1 MKSYIYIWLLS
12 VALLVGC
19 TGQTSYPEAMKR
31 AESCM
36 DAHPDSAFHLLTAY
50 KDSVHTLSDEA
61 RMYYHLL
68 TIQAK
73 DKLYIT
79 HTNDSL
85 INRIV
90 EFYEEENRPERL
102 MLAYYYQGSVYRD
115 MNDAPRALKAFQQVA
130 DMNRDYP
137 PSDLMARTYNQM
149 GTLFAY
155 QGLYD
160 ESLEANKQAAR
171 QFLLQ
176 GKKNRTSY
184 AYRDMARMFDM
195 KELKDSALF
204 YYHKAHS
211 MAVEAGDSHRIYGIL
226 GEMASFYE
234 TKLNKAD
241 TAKTMLLQVLQN
253 HKIRNNNVY
262 QSLGRIYDKKKQ
274 LDSAYYYWG
283 KNLNVPNLFHQYYAH
298 AGLFSLEIEKQN
310 YPQAVKHIETALKLN
325 DSIKKITKTEAV
337 AKINS
342 LYNYQHINKELE
354 KEQQANLKR
363 KFIIYILGSI
373 IFIIS
378 ILTGLLF
385 VYIKQRKAIVSQ
397 REKQLL
403 LLKEELYIR
412 SSEALE
418 NNQRK
423 IHSLEE
429 ELCQLKSDKK
439 QLIKELTQQKELLE
453 ISSQKIMTVKAE
465 RELKENILKGSEIY
479 QLFHKAYHV
488 QPNIKITEK
497 EWQELQTAIDDT
509 DPNFSKT
516 LYSLCPQLSLMDLR
530 ICYAIK
536 ISLSVTDI
544 AILVNRS
551 KSAITASRIRLYKKL
566 HGEEGSAEMFDK
578 FITDL

>member
-1 MKSYIYIWLLS
+1 MRRCIYIWLVS
-12 VALLVGC
+12 VILLTGC
-19 TGQTSYPEAMKR
+19 TRHVSYPETILQ
-31 AESCM
+31 AETCM
-36 DAHPDSAFHLLTAY
+36 NAYPDSALHLLSNY
-50 KDSVHTLSDEA
+50 GDSVEALPDEA
-61 RMYYHLL
+61 QMYYHLL

-79 HTNDSL
+79 HTDDSL

-90 EFYEEENRPERL
+90 RFYEKTDNPDRL

-130 DMNRDYP
+130 DMNRNCP

-160 ESLEANKQAAR
+160 ESLEANRQAAR

-176 GKKNRTSY
+176 GKNTRTSY

-195 KELKDSALF
+195 KEQNDSALF
-204 YYHKAHS
+204 YYQKAHS

-226 GEMASFYE
+226 GEMARFYFE
-234 TKLNKAD
+234 LGQID
-241 TAKTMLLQVLQN
+241 TAKSMLLQVLQN
-253 HKIRNNNVY
+253 RKVRNQNVY
-262 QSLGRIYDKKKQ
+262 QILGSIYEKEKQ
-274 LDSAYYYWG
+274 WDSAYYYWE
-283 KNLNVPNLFHQYYAH
+283 KSLNTHILNQQYYAH
-298 AGLFSLEIEKQN
+298 AGLFSLEMEKQN
-310 YPQAVKHIETALKLN
+310 YPKAIKHIKMALKLN
-325 DSIKKITKTEAV
+325 DSINKITKTETV

-354 KEQQANLKR
+354 KEQRANLKR
-363 KFIIYILGSI
+363 KFTNYVLSSVLLVLFILMGWLI
-373 IFIIS
+373 A
-378 ILTGLLF
+378 
-385 VYIKQRKAIVSQ
+385 YIKQRKTLAFQ

-403 LLKEELYIR
+403 LLKEELYMR
-412 SSEALE
+412 STEALE

-439 QLIKELTQQKELLE
+439 QLIIELTQQKELLE
-453 ISSQKIMTVKAE
+453 ISSQKIMTVQTE
-465 RELKENILKGSEIY
+465 RELKENIFKESEIY
-479 QLFHKAYHV
+479 QLFHKACHV

-509 DPNFSKT
+509 YPNFSKN

-544 AILVNRS
+544 ANLVNRS

-566 HGEEGSAEMFDK
+566 HGEEGSAEMFDR
-578 FITDL
+578 FIADL

>member
-1 MKSYIYIWLLS
+1 MKRYIYLWLLP
-12 VALLVGC
+12 VFLWVGC
-19 TGQTSYPEAMKR
+19 TGQVSYPEAMLR
-31 AESCM
+31 AETCM
-36 DAHPDSAFHLLTAY
+36 DAHPDSALHLLSNY
-50 KDSVHTLSDEA
+50 GDSVGALPEEA
-61 RMYYHLL
+61 QMYYYLL

-79 HTNDSL
+79 HTDDSL

-90 EFYEEENRPERL
+90 QFYEEENRPERL

-115 MNDAPRALKAFQQVA
+115 MNDAPRALQAFQQVA
-130 DMNRDYP
+130 DMNRNRP

-160 ESLEANKQAAR
+160 ESLEANRQAAR

-195 KELKDSALF
+195 KEQKDSALF

-211 MAVEAGDSHRIYGIL
+211 MAVEAVDSHRMYGIL

-253 HKIRNNNVY
+253 RKIRNNNVY
-262 QSLGRIYDKKKQ
+262 QSLGRIYEKKKQ
-274 LDSAYYYWG
+274 LDSAYYYWE
-283 KNLNVPNLFHQYYAH
+283 KSLNVPNLFHQYYAH
-298 AGLFSLEIEKQN
+298 AGLFSLEIEKHN

-325 DSIKKITKTEAV
+325 DSIKKITQTEAI

-342 LYNYQHINKELE
+342 LYNYQHINKELA
-354 KEQQANLKR
+354 KEQQANIKR
-363 KFIIYILGSI
+363 KFTNYILGSVVFVL
-373 IFIIS
+373 FILMGWLI
-378 ILTGLLF
+378 
-385 VYIKQRKAIVSQ
+385 VYIKQRKALTSQ
-397 REKQLL
+397 REKQLH
-403 LLKEELYIR
+403 LLKEELYMR
-412 SSEALE
+412 STEALE

-423 IHSLEE
+423 IQSLEE
-429 ELCQLKSDKK
+429 KLNLLKSE
-439 QLIKELTQQKELLE
+439 KENLATELLQQKNLLE
-453 ISSQKIMTVKAE
+453 VSNQKIMTVQTE
-465 RELKENILKGSEIY
+465 RGLKENIFKESEIY

-509 DPNFSKT
+509 YPNFSKT

-544 AILVNRS
+544 ANLVSRS
-551 KSAITASRIRLYKKL
+551 KSAITASRIRLYRKL
-566 HGEEGSAEMFDK
+566 HGEEGTAEMFDK

>member
-1 MKSYIYIWLLS
+1 MKRYIYLL
-12 VALLVGC
+12 LLPVFLWVGC
-19 TGQTSYPEAMKR
+19 TGQVSYPEAMLR
-31 AESCM
+31 AETCM
-36 DAHPDSAFHLLTAY
+36 DAHPDSALHLLSNY
-50 KDSVHTLSDEA
+50 GDSVGALPEEA
-61 RMYYHLL
+61 QMYYHLL

-79 HTNDSL
+79 HTDDSL

-90 EFYEEENRPERL
+90 QFYEEENRPERL

-130 DMNRDYP
+130 DINRDSA

-160 ESLEANKQAAR
+160 ESLEANRQAAR

-195 KELKDSALF
+195 KEQKDSALF

-211 MAVEAGDSHRIYGIL
+211 MAVEAVDSHRIYGIL

-253 HKIRNNNVY
+253 RKIRNNNVY
-262 QSLGRIYDKKKQ
+262 QSLGRIYEKKKQ
-274 LDSAYYYWG
+274 LDSAYYYWE

-298 AGLFSLEIEKQN
+298 AGLFSLEIEKHN

-325 DSIKKITKTEAV
+325 DSIKKITQTEAI

-342 LYNYQHINKELE
+342 LYNYQHINKELA
-354 KEQQANLKR
+354 KEQQANIKR
-363 KFIIYILGSI
+363 KFTNYILGSVVFVL
-373 IFIIS
+373 FILMGWLI
-378 ILTGLLF
+378 
-385 VYIKQRKAIVSQ
+385 VYIKQRKALTSQ
-397 REKQLL
+397 REKQLH
-403 LLKEELYIR
+403 LLKEELYMR
-412 SSEALE
+412 STEELE

-423 IHSLEE
+423 IQSLEE
-429 ELCQLKSDKK
+429 KLNLLKSE
-439 QLIKELTQQKELLE
+439 KEKLATELLQQKNLLE
-453 ISSQKIMTVKAE
+453 VSNQKIMTVQTE
-465 RELKENILKGSEIY
+465 RGLKENIFKESEIY

-509 DPNFSKT
+509 YPNFSKT

-544 AILVNRS
+544 ANLVSRS
-551 KSAITASRIRLYKKL
+551 KSAITASRIRLYRKL
-566 HGEEGSAEMFDK
+566 HGEEGTAEMFDK

>member
-12 VALLVGC
+12 VVLLVGC
-19 TGQTSYPEAMKR
+19 TGQTSYPEAMKQ
-31 AESCM
+31 AETCM
-36 DAHPDSAFHLLTAY
+36 DAHPDSALHLLSNY
-50 KDSVHTLSDEA
+50 GDSVGALPEEA
-61 RMYYHLL
+61 QMYYYLL

-79 HTNDSL
+79 HTDDSL

-90 EFYEEENRPERL
+90 QFYEEENRPERL
-102 MLAYYYQGSVYRD
+102 ILAYYYQGSVYRD

-130 DMNRDYP
+130 DINRDSA

-149 GTLFAY
+149 GRLFAY

-160 ESLEANKQAAR
+160 ESLEANRQAAR

-195 KELKDSALF
+195 KEQKDSALF
-204 YYHKAHS
+204 YYQKAHS
-211 MAVEAGDSHRIYGIL
+211 MAVEAGDSHRMYGIL

-253 HKIRNNNVY
+253 RKIRNNNVY
-262 QSLGRIYDKKKQ
+262 QSLGRIYEKKKQ
-274 LDSAYYYWG
+274 LDSAYYYWE
-283 KNLNVPNLFHQYYAH
+283 KSLNVPNLFHQYYAH
-298 AGLFSLEIEKQN
+298 AGLFSLEIEKHN

-325 DSIKKITKTEAV
+325 DSIKKITQTEAI

-354 KEQQANLKR
+354 KEQQTNLKR
-363 KFIIYILGSI
+363 KFIIYILGSVL
-373 IFIIS
+373 FILS

-385 VYIKQRKAIVSQ
+385 VYIKQRKVIAFQ
-397 REKQLL
+397 REQQLL
-403 LLKEELYIR
+403 LLKEELYTR
-412 SSEALE
+412 STEALE

-423 IHSLEE
+423 IQSLKET
-429 ELCQLKSDKK
+429 LSQLKSE
-439 QLIKELTQQKELLE
+439 KENLATELLQQKNLLE
-453 ISSQKIMTVKAE
+453 ISNQKIITSQTE
-465 RELKENILKGSEIY
+465 RTLRENILKRTDIY
-479 QLFHKAYHV
+479 QLFHKACH
-488 QPNIKITEK
+488 NSSNAKISEK
-497 EWQELQTAIDDT
+497 EWQELQTAIDDAY
-509 DPNFSKT
+509 PNFSQT
-516 LYSLCPQLSLMDLR
+516 LYSLYPKLTLMDLH
-530 ICYAIK
+530 ICCSIK
-536 ISLSVTDI
+536 ISLSVTEI
-544 AILVNRS
+544 ASIVCRS

-566 HGEEGSAEMFDK
+566 QGEEGTAEMFDK
-578 FITDL
+578 FIADL

>member
-1 MKSYIYIWLLS
+1 
-12 VALLVGC
+12 
-19 TGQTSYPEAMKR
+19 
-31 AESCM
+31 M
-36 DAHPDSAFHLLTAY
+36 DAHPDSAFHLLSAY
-50 KDSVHTLSDEA
+50 EDSINTLPEETQ
-61 RMYYHLL
+61 MYYHLL

-79 HTNDSL
+79 HTDDSL

-90 EFYEEENRPERL
+90 QFYEEENRPERL

-130 DMNRDYP
+130 DINRDSA

-160 ESLEANKQAAR
+160 ESLEANRQAAR

-195 KELKDSALF
+195 KEQKDSALF
-204 YYHKAHS
+204 YYQKAHS
-211 MAVEAGDSHRIYGIL
+211 MAVEAGDSHRMYGIL

-253 HKIRNNNVY
+253 RKIRNNNVY
-262 QSLGRIYDKKKQ
+262 QSLGRIYEKKKQ
-274 LDSAYYYWG
+274 LDSAYYYWE

-298 AGLFSLEIEKQN
+298 AGLFSLEIEKHN

-325 DSIKKITKTEAV
+325 DSIKKITQTEAI

-342 LYNYQHINKELE
+342 LYNYQHINKELA
-354 KEQQANLKR
+354 KEQQANIKR
-363 KFIIYILGSI
+363 KFTNYILGSVVFVL
-373 IFIIS
+373 FILMGWLI
-378 ILTGLLF
+378 
-385 VYIKQRKAIVSQ
+385 VYIKQRKALTSQ
-397 REKQLL
+397 REKQLH
-403 LLKEELYIR
+403 LLKEELYMR
-412 SSEALE
+412 STEALE

-423 IHSLEE
+423 IQSLEE
-429 ELCQLKSDKK
+429 KLNLLKSE
-439 QLIKELTQQKELLE
+439 KENLATELLQQKNLLE
-453 ISSQKIMTVKAE
+453 VSNQKIMTVQTE
-465 RELKENILKGSEIY
+465 RGLKENIFKESEIY

-509 DPNFSKT
+509 YPNFSKT

-544 AILVNRS
+544 ANLVSRS
-551 KSAITASRIRLYKKL
+551 KSAITASRIRLYRKL
-566 HGEEGSAEMFDK
+566 HGEEGTAEMFDK

>member
-1 MKSYIYIWLLS
+1 MRSYIYIWLLS
-12 VALLVGC
+12 VIALMGC
-19 TGQTSYPEAMKR
+19 SGQTSYPEAMKQ

-36 DAHPDSAFHLLTAY
+36 DTHPDSAFHLLSAY
-50 KDSVHTLSDEA
+50 EDSINTLPEEA
-61 RMYYHLL
+61 QMFYHLL

-79 HTNDSL
+79 HTDDSL

-90 EFYEEENRPERL
+90 QFYEEENRPERL

-130 DMNRDYP
+130 DMNRNYP

-155 QGLYD
+155 QGLYN
-160 ESLEANKQAAR
+160 ESLEANRQAAR

-195 KELKDSALF
+195 KEQNDSALF
-204 YYHKAHS
+204 YYHKACNT
-211 MAVEAGDSHRIYGIL
+211 ALEANDSNRYYSIIGEL
-226 GEMASFYE
+226 GGLYYFAHKM
-234 TKLNKAD
+234 D
-241 TAKTMLLQVLQN
+241 TAKALLLTSMYKYPKNLSNVHSMLGAIYQAENNPDSASYYYKLVLEEGDL
-253 HKIRNNNVY
+253 HKKSNAYRHLFHLEMIRKN
-262 QSLGRIYDKKKQ
+262 YDK
-274 LDSAYYYWG
+274 AMTYYY
-283 KNLNVPNLFHQYYAH
+283 PAQI
-298 AGLFSLEIEKQN
+298 LEDSVISVTAI
-310 YPQAVKHIETALKLN
+310 QATAQMN
-325 DSIKKITKTEAV
+325 A
-337 AKINS
+337 

-363 KFIIYILGSI
+363 KFTNYILS
-373 IFIIS
+373 S
-378 ILTGLLF
+378 VLLF
-385 VYIKQRKAIVSQ
+385 LFILMGWLIAYIKQRKALAFQ

-412 SSEALE
+412 STEALE

-453 ISSQKIMTVKAE
+453 ISSQKIMTVQAE

-479 QLFHKAYHV
+479 QLFHKACHV

-497 EWQELQTAIDDT
+497 EWQELQIAIDDT
-509 DPNFSKT
+509 YPNFSKT

-536 ISLSVTDI
+536 ISLSVTET
-544 AILVNRS
+544 ANLVNRS

-566 HGEEGSAEMFDK
+566 HGEEGSAEMFDR
-578 FITDL
+578 FIADL

>member
-1 MKSYIYIWLLS
+1 
-12 VALLVGC
+12 
-19 TGQTSYPEAMKR
+19 
-31 AESCM
+31 M
-36 DAHPDSAFHLLTAY
+36 DAHPDSAFHLLSAY
-50 KDSVHTLSDEA
+50 EDSINTLPEEA
-61 RMYYHLL
+61 QMYYHLL

-79 HTNDSL
+79 HTDDSL

-90 EFYEEENRPERL
+90 QFYEEENRPERL

-130 DMNRDYP
+130 DINRDSA
-137 PSDLMARTYNQM
+137 PSDLMTRTYNQM

-160 ESLEANKQAAR
+160 ESLEANRQAAR

-195 KELKDSALF
+195 KEQKDSALF
-204 YYHKAHS
+204 YYQKAHS
-211 MAVEAGDSHRIYGIL
+211 MAVEAGDSHRMYGIL

-253 HKIRNNNVY
+253 RKIRNNNV
-262 QSLGRIYDKKKQ
+262 GRIYEKKKQ
-274 LDSAYYYWG
+274 LDSAYYYWE
-283 KNLNVPNLFHQYYAH
+283 KNLNVPNLFQQYYAH

-310 YPQAVKHIETALKLN
+310 YPQAVKHIETALILN

-354 KEQQANLKR
+354 KEQQTNLKR
-363 KFIIYILGSI
+363 KFIIYILGSVL
-373 IFIIS
+373 FILS

-385 VYIKQRKAIVSQ
+385 VYIKQRKVIAFQ
-397 REKQLL
+397 REQQLL
-403 LLKEELYIR
+403 LLKEELYTR
-412 SSEALE
+412 STEALE
-418 NNQRK
+418 DNQRK
-423 IHSLEE
+423 IQSLKET
-429 ELCQLKSDKK
+429 LSQLKSE
-439 QLIKELTQQKELLE
+439 KENLATELLQQKNLLE
-453 ISSQKIMTVKAE
+453 ISNQKIITSQTE
-465 RELKENILKGSEIY
+465 RTLRENILKRTDIY
-479 QLFHKAYHV
+479 QLFHKACHN
-488 QPNIKITEK
+488 PSNAKISEK
-497 EWQELQTAIDDT
+497 EWQELQTAIDDAY
-509 DPNFSKT
+509 PNFSQT
-516 LYSLCPQLSLMDLR
+516 LYSLYPKLTLMDLH
-530 ICYAIK
+530 ICCSIK
-536 ISLSVTDI
+536 ISLSVTEI
-544 AILVNRS
+544 ASIVCRS

-566 HGEEGSAEMFDK
+566 QGEEGTAEMFDK
-578 FITDL
+578 FIADL

>member
-1 MKSYIYIWLLS
+1 MRRYIYIGLLS
-12 VALLVGC
+12 VIALMGC
-19 TGQTSYPEAMKR
+19 TRHVSYPETILQ
-31 AESCM
+31 AEICM
-36 DAHPDSAFHLLTAY
+36 DAYPDSALHLLSNY
-50 KDSVHTLSDEA
+50 GDSVDALPDEA
-61 RMYYHLL
+61 QMYYHLL

-79 HTNDSL
+79 HTDDSL

-90 EFYEEENRPERL
+90 RFYEKTDNPDRL

-115 MNDAPRALKAFQQVA
+115 MNDAPRALKAFQQVV
-130 DMNRDYP
+130 DMNRNCP

-160 ESLEANKQAAR
+160 ESLEANRQAAR

-176 GKKNRTSY
+176 EKKNRTSY

-195 KELKDSALF
+195 KEQKDSALF
-204 YYHKAHS
+204 YYQKAHS
-211 MAVEAGDSHRIYGIL
+211 MAVEVGDSHRIYGIL
-226 GEMASFYE
+226 GEMAGFYDRE
-234 TKLNKAD
+234 LNKAD
-241 TAKTMLLQVLQN
+241 TAKIMLLQVLQN
-253 HKIRNNNVY
+253 RKVRNNNVY
-262 QSLGRIYDKKKQ
+262 QILGRIYQKEKQ
-274 LDSAYYYWG
+274 WDSAYFYFG
-283 KNLNVPNLFHQYYAH
+283 KNLNTRNIDQLYYTH
-298 AGLFSLEIEKQN
+298 TRLFSLETEKRN
-310 YPQAVKHIETALKLN
+310 YPKAIRHIKMALKLN
-325 DSIKKITKTEAV
+325 DSIKKITKTEAI

-354 KEQQANLKR
+354 KEQQDNLKR
-363 KFIIYILGSI
+363 KFTNYILSSVLLVL
-373 IFIIS
+373 FILMGWLIA
-378 ILTGLLF
+378 
-385 VYIKQRKAIVSQ
+385 YIKQRKALAFQ

-403 LLKEELYIR
+403 LLKEELYMR
-412 SSEALE
+412 STEALE

-439 QLIKELTQQKELLE
+439 QLIIELTQQKELLE
-453 ISSQKIMTVKAE
+453 ISSQKIMTVQTE
-465 RELKENILKGSEIY
+465 RGLKENIFKESEIY
-479 QLFHKAYHV
+479 QLFHKACHV

-497 EWQELQTAIDDT
+497 EWQELQTTIDDT
-509 DPNFSKT
+509 YPNFSKT

-544 AILVNRS
+544 ANLVNRS

-566 HGEEGSAEMFDK
+566 HGEEGTTEMFDK
-578 FITDL
+578 FIADL

>member
-12 VALLVGC
+12 VVLLVGC
-19 TGQTSYPEAMKR
+19 TGQTSYPEAMKQ

-36 DAHPDSAFHLLTAY
+36 DAHPDSAFHLLSAY
-50 KDSVHTLSDEA
+50 GDSINTLPDEA

-79 HTNDSL
+79 HTDDSL

-90 EFYEEENRPERL
+90 QFYEEENRPERL
-102 MLAYYYQGSVYRD
+102 ILAYYYQGSVYRD

-130 DMNRDYP
+130 DINRDSA

-160 ESLEANKQAAR
+160 ESLEANRQAAR

-195 KELKDSALF
+195 KEQKDSALF
-204 YYHKAHS
+204 YYQKAHS
-211 MAVEAGDSHRIYGIL
+211 MAVEAGDSHRMYGIL

-253 HKIRNNNVY
+253 RKIRNNNVY
-262 QSLGRIYDKKKQ
+262 QSLGRIYEKKKQ
-274 LDSAYYYWG
+274 LDSAFYYWE
-283 KNLNVPNLFHQYYAH
+283 KSLNVPNLFHQYYAH
-298 AGLFSLEIEKQN
+298 AGLFSLEIEKHN

-325 DSIKKITKTEAV
+325 DSIKKITQTEAI

-354 KEQQANLKR
+354 KEQQTNLKR
-363 KFIIYILGSI
+363 KFIIYILGSVL
-373 IFIIS
+373 FILS

-385 VYIKQRKAIVSQ
+385 VYIKQRKVIAFQ
-397 REKQLL
+397 REQQLL
-403 LLKEELYIR
+403 LLKEELYTR
-412 SSEALE
+412 STEALE

-423 IHSLEE
+423 IQSLKET
-429 ELCQLKSDKK
+429 LSQLKSE
-439 QLIKELTQQKELLE
+439 KENLATELLQQKNLLE
-453 ISSQKIMTVKAE
+453 ISNQKIITSQTE
-465 RELKENILKGSEIY
+465 RTLRENILKRTDIY
-479 QLFHKAYHV
+479 QLFHKACH
-488 QPNIKITEK
+488 NSSNTKISEK
-497 EWQELQTAIDDT
+497 EWQELQTAIDDAY
-509 DPNFSKT
+509 PNFSQT
-516 LYSLCPQLSLMDLR
+516 LYSLYPKLTLMDLH
-530 ICYAIK
+530 ICCSIK
-536 ISLSVTDI
+536 ISLSVTEI
-544 AILVNRS
+544 ASIVCRS

-566 HGEEGSAEMFDK
+566 QGEEGTAEMFDK
-578 FITDL
+578 FIADL

>member
-1 MKSYIYIWLLS
+1 MRRYIYIGLLS
-12 VALLVGC
+12 VILLTGC
-19 TGQTSYPEAMKR
+19 TRHVSYPETILQ
-31 AESCM
+31 AEICM
-36 DAHPDSAFHLLTAY
+36 DAYPDSALHLLSNY
-50 KDSVHTLSDEA
+50 GDSVDALPDEA
-61 RMYYHLL
+61 QMYYHLL

-79 HTNDSL
+79 HTDDSL

-90 EFYEEENRPERL
+90 RFYKKTDNPDRL

-115 MNDAPRALKAFQQVA
+115 MNDAPRALKAFQQVV
-130 DMNRDYP
+130 DMNRNCP

-160 ESLEANKQAAR
+160 ESLEANRQAAR

-176 GKKNRTSY
+176 EKKNRTSY

-195 KELKDSALF
+195 KEQKDSALF
-204 YYHKAHS
+204 YYQKAHS
-211 MAVEAGDSHRIYGIL
+211 MAVEVGDSHRIYGIL
-226 GEMASFYE
+226 GEMAGFYE
-234 TKLNKAD
+234 RKLAKAD
-241 TAKTMLLQVLQN
+241 TAKIMLLQVLQN
-253 HKIRNNNVY
+253 HKAHSHSVY
-262 QSLGRIYDKKKQ
+262 QILGRIYQKEKQ
-274 LDSAYYYWG
+274 WDSAYFYFG
-283 KNLNVPNLFHQYYAH
+283 ENLNTRNIDQLYYTH
-298 AGLFSLEIEKQN
+298 TRLFSLETEKRN
-310 YPQAVKHIETALKLN
+310 YPKAIRHIKMALKLN
-325 DSIKKITKTEAV
+325 DSIKKITKTEAI

-354 KEQQANLKR
+354 KEQQDNLKR
-363 KFIIYILGSI
+363 KFTNYILSSVLLVL
-373 IFIIS
+373 FILMGWLIA
-378 ILTGLLF
+378 
-385 VYIKQRKAIVSQ
+385 YIKQRKALAFQ

-403 LLKEELYIR
+403 LLKEELYMR
-412 SSEALE
+412 STEALE

-439 QLIKELTQQKELLE
+439 QLIIELTQQKELLE
-453 ISSQKIMTVKAE
+453 ISSQKIMTVQTE
-465 RELKENILKGSEIY
+465 RGLKENIFKESEIY
-479 QLFHKAYHV
+479 QLFHKACHV

-497 EWQELQTAIDDT
+497 EWQELQTTIDDT
-509 DPNFSKT
+509 YPNFSKT

-544 AILVNRS
+544 ANLVNRS

-566 HGEEGSAEMFDK
+566 HGEEGSAEMFDR
-578 FITDL
+578 FIVDL

>member
-1 MKSYIYIWLLS
+1 MRRYIYIWLVS
-12 VALLVGC
+12 VILLTGC
-19 TGQTSYPEAMKR
+19 TRHVSYPETILQ

-36 DAHPDSAFHLLTAY
+36 NAYPDSALHLLSNY
-50 KDSVHTLSDEA
+50 GDSVEALPDEA
-61 RMYYHLL
+61 QMYYHLL

-79 HTNDSL
+79 HTDDSL

-90 EFYEEENRPERL
+90 RFYEKTDNPDRL

-130 DMNRDYP
+130 DMNRNCP

-160 ESLEANKQAAR
+160 ESLEANRQAAR

-176 GKKNRTSY
+176 GKNTRTSY

-195 KELKDSALF
+195 KEQNDSALF
-204 YYHKAHS
+204 YYQKAHS
-211 MAVEAGDSHRIYGIL
+211 TAVEAEDSHRIYGIL
-226 GEMASFYE
+226 GEMAGFYFE
-234 TKLNKAD
+234 LGQID
-241 TAKTMLLQVLQN
+241 TAKSMLLQVLQN
-253 HKIRNNNVY
+253 RKVRNQNVY
-262 QSLGRIYDKKKQ
+262 QILGSIYEKEKQ
-274 LDSAYYYWG
+274 WDSAYYYWE
-283 KNLNVPNLFHQYYAH
+283 KSLNTHILNQQYYAH
-298 AGLFSLEIEKQN
+298 AGLFSLEMEKQN
-310 YPQAVKHIETALKLN
+310 YPQAISHIKMALKLN
-325 DSIKKITKTEAV
+325 DSINKITKTETV

-342 LYNYQHINKELE
+342 LYNYQYINKELE
-354 KEQQANLKR
+354 KEQRANLKR
-363 KFIIYILGSI
+363 KFTNYVLSSVLLVLFILMGWLI
-373 IFIIS
+373 A
-378 ILTGLLF
+378 
-385 VYIKQRKAIVSQ
+385 YIKQRKALAFQ

-403 LLKEELYIR
+403 LLKEELYMR
-412 SSEALE
+412 STEALE

-439 QLIKELTQQKELLE
+439 QLIIELTQQKELLE
-453 ISSQKIMTVKAE
+453 ISSQKIMTVQTE
-465 RELKENILKGSEIY
+465 RELKENIFKESEIY

-497 EWQELQTAIDDT
+497 EWQELQTTIEDT
-509 DPNFSKT
+509 YPNFSKT

-536 ISLSVTDI
+536 ISLSVTEI
-544 AILVNRS
+544 ANLVNRS

-566 HGEEGSAEMFDK
+566 HGEEGSAEMFDR
-578 FITDL
+578 FIADL

>member
-1 MKSYIYIWLLS
+1 MRSYIYIWLLS
-12 VALLVGC
+12 VIALMGC
-19 TGQTSYPEAMKR
+19 TGQTTYPEAMKQ

-36 DAHPDSAFHLLTAY
+36 DAHPDNAFHLLSAY
-50 KDSVHTLSDEA
+50 EDSINTLPEEA
-61 RMYYHLL
+61 QMYYHLL

-79 HTNDSL
+79 HTDDSL

-90 EFYEEENRPERL
+90 QFYEEENRPERL

-130 DMNRDYP
+130 DMNRNCP

-155 QGLYD
+155 QGLYN
-160 ESLEANKQAAR
+160 ESLEANRQAAR
-171 QFLLQ
+171 QFQLQ

-195 KELKDSALF
+195 KEQKDSALF

-211 MAVEAGDSHRIYGIL
+211 MAVEVGDSHRIYGIL
-226 GEMASFYE
+226 GEMAGFYE
-234 TKLNKAD
+234 RVLNKAD
-241 TAKTMLLQVLQN
+241 TAKIMLLQVLQN
-253 HKIRNNNVY
+253 RKVHSHNVY
-262 QSLGRIYDKKKQ
+262 QILGRIYQKEKQ
-274 LDSAYYYWG
+274 WDSAYFYFG
-283 KNLNVPNLFHQYYAH
+283 KNLNTRDIDQLYYTH
-298 AGLFSLEIEKQN
+298 TRLFSLETEKQN
-310 YPQAVKHIETALKLN
+310 YPKAIRHIKMALRLN
-325 DSIKKITKTEAV
+325 DSIKKITKTETV

-363 KFIIYILGSI
+363 KVMNYILSSVLLVL
-373 IFIIS
+373 FILMGWLIA
-378 ILTGLLF
+378 
-385 VYIKQRKAIVSQ
+385 YIKQRKALALQ

-403 LLKEELYIR
+403 LLKEELYMR
-412 SSEALE
+412 STEALE

-439 QLIKELTQQKELLE
+439 QLIIELTQQKELLE
-453 ISSQKIMTVKAE
+453 ISSQKIMTVQTE
-465 RELKENILKGSEIY
+465 RGLKENIFKESEIY
-479 QLFHKAYHV
+479 QLFHKACHV

-497 EWQELQTAIDDT
+497 EWQELQKAIDDT
-509 DPNFSKT
+509 YPNFSKT

-536 ISLSVTDI
+536 ISLSVTET
-544 AILVNRS
+544 ANLVNRS

-566 HGEEGSAEMFDK
+566 HGEEGSAEMFDR
-578 FITDL
+578 FIADL

>member
-1 MKSYIYIWLLS
+1 MRSYIYIWLLS
-12 VALLVGC
+12 VIALMGC
-19 TGQTSYPEAMKR
+19 TGQASYPEAMKQ

-36 DAHPDSAFHLLTAY
+36 DAHPDSAFHLLSAY
-50 KDSVHTLSDEA
+50 EDSINTLPEETQ
-61 RMYYHLL
+61 MYYHLL

-79 HTNDSL
+79 HTDDSL

-90 EFYEEENRPERL
+90 QFYEEENRPERL

-130 DMNRDYP
+130 DINRDSA

-160 ESLEANKQAAR
+160 ESLEANRQAAR

-195 KELKDSALF
+195 KEQKDSALF
-204 YYHKAHS
+204 YYQKAHS
-211 MAVEAGDSHRIYGIL
+211 MAVEAGDSHRMYGIL

-253 HKIRNNNVY
+253 RKIRNNNVY
-262 QSLGRIYDKKKQ
+262 QSLGRIYEKKKQ
-274 LDSAYYYWG
+274 LDSAYYYWE

-298 AGLFSLEIEKQN
+298 AGLFSLEIEKHN

-325 DSIKKITKTEAV
+325 DSIKKITQTEAI

-342 LYNYQHINKELE
+342 LYNYQHINKELA
-354 KEQQANLKR
+354 KEQQANIKR
-363 KFIIYILGSI
+363 KFTNYILGSVVFVL
-373 IFIIS
+373 FILMGWLI
-378 ILTGLLF
+378 
-385 VYIKQRKAIVSQ
+385 VYIKQRKALTSQ
-397 REKQLL
+397 REKQLH
-403 LLKEELYIR
+403 LLKEELYMR
-412 SSEALE
+412 STEALE

-423 IHSLEE
+423 IQSLEE
-429 ELCQLKSDKK
+429 KLNLLKSE
-439 QLIKELTQQKELLE
+439 KENLATELLQQKNLLE
-453 ISSQKIMTVKAE
+453 VSNQKIMTVQTE
-465 RELKENILKGSEIY
+465 RGLKENIFKESEIY

-509 DPNFSKT
+509 YPNFSKT

-544 AILVNRS
+544 ANLVSRS
-551 KSAITASRIRLYKKL
+551 KSAITASRIRLYRKL
-566 HGEEGSAEMFDK
+566 HGEEGTAEMFDK

>member
-1 MKSYIYIWLLS
+1 MRSYFYIWLLS
-12 VALLVGC
+12 VIALMGC
-19 TGQTSYPEAMKR
+19 SGQTTYPEAMKQ

-36 DAHPDSAFHLLTAY
+36 DAHPDSAFHLLTTY

-79 HTNDSL
+79 HTDDSL

-90 EFYEEENRPERL
+90 QFYEEENRPERL

-115 MNDAPRALKAFQQVA
+115 MNDAPRALQAFQQVA
-130 DMNRDYP
+130 DMNLNRP

-160 ESLEANKQAAR
+160 ESLEANRQAAR

-195 KELKDSALF
+195 KKQKDSALF

-211 MAVEAGDSHRIYGIL
+211 MAVEAVDSHRIYGIL
-226 GEMASFYE
+226 GEMAGFYFE
-234 TKLNKAD
+234 LGQID
-241 TAKTMLLQVLQN
+241 TAKSMLLQVLQN
-253 HKIRNNNVY
+253 RKVRNQNVY
-262 QSLGRIYDKKKQ
+262 QTLGSIYEKERQ
-274 LDSAYYYWG
+274 WDSAYYYWK
-283 KNLNVPNLFHQYYAH
+283 KNLNTHILNQQYYAH
-298 AGLFSLEIEKQN
+298 AGLFGLEVEKQN
-310 YPQAVKHIETALKLN
+310 YPQAINHIKTALKLN

-363 KFIIYILGSI
+363 KFTNYILS
-373 IFIIS
+373 S
-378 ILTGLLF
+378 VLLF
-385 VYIKQRKAIVSQ
+385 ILMGWLIAYIKQRKALAFQ

-412 SSEALE
+412 STEALE

-453 ISSQKIMTVKAE
+453 ISSQKIMKVQAE

-479 QLFHKAYHV
+479 QLFHKACHV

-497 EWQELQTAIDDT
+497 EWQELQIAIDDT
-509 DPNFSKT
+509 YPNFSKT

-536 ISLSVTDI
+536 VSLSVTDI
-544 AILVNRS
+544 ANLVNRS

-566 HGEEGSAEMFDK
+566 HGVEGSAEMFDK

>member
-1 MKSYIYIWLLS
+1 MRRCIYIWLVS
-12 VALLVGC
+12 VILLTGC
-19 TGQTSYPEAMKR
+19 TRHVSYPETILQ
-31 AESCM
+31 AETCM
-36 DAHPDSAFHLLTAY
+36 NAYPDSALHLLSNY
-50 KDSVHTLSDEA
+50 GDSVEALPDEA
-61 RMYYHLL
+61 QMYYHLL

-79 HTNDSL
+79 HTDDSL

-90 EFYEEENRPERL
+90 RFYEKTDNPDRL

-130 DMNRDYP
+130 DMNRNCP

-160 ESLEANKQAAR
+160 ESLEANRQAAR

-176 GKKNRTSY
+176 GKNTRTSY

-195 KELKDSALF
+195 KEQNDSALF
-204 YYHKAHS
+204 YYQKAHS

-226 GEMASFYE
+226 GEMAGFYFE
-234 TKLNKAD
+234 LGQID
-241 TAKTMLLQVLQN
+241 TAKSMLLQVLQN
-253 HKIRNNNVY
+253 RKVRNQNVY
-262 QSLGRIYDKKKQ
+262 QILGSIYEKEKQ
-274 LDSAYYYWG
+274 WDSAYYYWE
-283 KNLNVPNLFHQYYAH
+283 KSLNTHILNQQYYAH
-298 AGLFSLEIEKQN
+298 AGLFSLEMEKQN
-310 YPQAVKHIETALKLN
+310 YPKAIKHIKMALKLN
-325 DSIKKITKTEAV
+325 DSINKITKTETV

-354 KEQQANLKR
+354 KEQRANLKR
-363 KFIIYILGSI
+363 KFTNYVLSSVLLVLFILMGWLI
-373 IFIIS
+373 A
-378 ILTGLLF
+378 
-385 VYIKQRKAIVSQ
+385 YIKQRKALAFQ

-403 LLKEELYIR
+403 LLKEELYMR
-412 SSEALE
+412 STEALE

-439 QLIKELTQQKELLE
+439 QLIIELTQQKELLE
-453 ISSQKIMTVKAE
+453 ISSQKIMTVQTE
-465 RELKENILKGSEIY
+465 RELKENIFKESEIY
-479 QLFHKAYHV
+479 QLFHKACHV

-509 DPNFSKT
+509 YPNFSKT

-544 AILVNRS
+544 ANLVNRS

-566 HGEEGSAEMFDK
+566 HGEEGSAEMFDR
-578 FITDL
+578 FIADL